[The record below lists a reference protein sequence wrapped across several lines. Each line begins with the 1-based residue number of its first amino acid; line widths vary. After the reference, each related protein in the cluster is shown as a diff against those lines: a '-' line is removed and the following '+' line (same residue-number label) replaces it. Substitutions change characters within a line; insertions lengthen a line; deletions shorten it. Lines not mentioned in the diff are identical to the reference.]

1 MDLEVRELK
10 DYEVRIRFRNQ
21 GGTKYE
27 WEIVE
32 CGKKVVAFGYT
43 KTLKEAFDNAYNR
56 YYFVMYTLSIGER
69 L

>member
-21 GGTKYE
+21 GETKYE

-32 CGKKVVAFGYT
+32 CGKKVVAHGYT
-43 KTLKEAFDNAYNR
+43 KTLMEAFVEAYKR
-56 YYFVMYTLSIGER
+56 YDFVMYTLSIGER

>member
-1 MDLEVRELK
+1 MEVRELK

-21 GGTKYE
+21 GETKYE

-43 KTLKEAFDNAYNR
+43 KTLREAFYDAYDC
-56 YYFVMYTLSIGER
+56 YDFVMYTYLLENDFDV
-69 L
+69 

>member
-1 MDLEVRELK
+1 MEVRELK

-21 GGTKYE
+21 GETKYE
-27 WEIVE
+27 WEIFE
-32 CGKKVVAFGYT
+32 CGKKIVAFGYT
-43 KTLKEAFDNAYNR
+43 KTLKEAFEDAYDC

>member
-1 MDLEVRELK
+1 MDLEVRGLK
-10 DYEVRIRFRNQ
+10 DYEVHIRFRNQ
-21 GGTKYE
+21 VETKYE

-43 KTLKEAFDNAYNR
+43 KTLKEAFKDAYDR
-56 YYFVMYTLSIGER
+56 YDFVMYTLSVGER

>member
-1 MDLEVRELK
+1 MALEVRELK

-21 GGTKYE
+21 GETKYE

-32 CGKKVVAFGYT
+32 CGKKVVAYGYA
-43 KTLKEAFDNAYNR
+43 KTLKEAFKDAYGR
-56 YYFVMYTLSIGER
+56 YDFVMYTLSVGGR

>member
-10 DYEVRIRFRNQ
+10 DYEVRIRFKNL
-21 GGTKYE
+21 GETKYE
-27 WEIVE
+27 WVIVE

-43 KTLKEAFDNAYNR
+43 KTLKEAFEDAYDR
-56 YYFVMYTLSIGER
+56 YDFIMYTLSIGER

>member
-21 GGTKYE
+21 GETKYE

-43 KTLKEAFDNAYNR
+43 KTLKEAFKDAYDR
-56 YYFVMYTLSIGER
+56 YDFVMYTLSIGER